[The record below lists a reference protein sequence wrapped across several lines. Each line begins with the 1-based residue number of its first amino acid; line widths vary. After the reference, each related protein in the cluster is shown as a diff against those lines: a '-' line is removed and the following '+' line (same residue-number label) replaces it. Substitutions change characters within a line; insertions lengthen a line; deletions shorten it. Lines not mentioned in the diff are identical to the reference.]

1 MSHFSVLLQ
10 ESLDAL
16 HIQPEGVYL
25 DATVGAGGHTSKIAE
40 QLTTGRVIGLDRD
53 PETLANTRE
62 RLKPFGDK
70 VILRQS
76 NFVNL
81 KQVLKDESIASIDGA
96 LFDLG
101 VSSMQLDQAH
111 RGFSFQQDGPLDMR
125 MGPDAVQT
133 AAGLIDELSQKELEH
148 ILRTYG
154 EERLAKKIAG
164 EMVKQRPFQTT
175 LQLAELI
182 ESVYPAKA
190 RRQSKIHPAT
200 RSFQA
205 LRIAVND
212 ELNII
217 PDALQAAFDC
227 LNIGGRLAVI
237 AFHSLE
243 DRLVKQF
250 FRKKAQGCVCPP
262 KLPQCVCG
270 KTPQAALSRLVKP
283 SEEEIEQ
290 NPRSRSARLRALEKI
305 LDD

>member
-1 MSHFSVLLQ
+1 MSHFPVLLQ
-10 ESLDAL
+10 ESLNAL

-25 DATVGAGGHTSKIAE
+25 DATVGAGGHTSAIAE
-40 QLTTGRVIGLDRD
+40 QLTKGRVIGLDRD
-53 PETLANTRE
+53 PETLASTCE
-62 RLKPFGDK
+62 KLKPFGDK
-70 VILRQS
+70 VILRQA
-76 NFVNL
+76 NFVDL
-81 KQVLKDESIASIDGA
+81 KQVLDEENIPALDGA

-125 MGPDAVQT
+125 MGPDASHT
-133 AAGLIDELSQKELEH
+133 AAELIDELSQKELEH

-154 EERLAKKIAG
+154 EERFAKKISS
-164 EMVKQRPFQTT
+164 EMVEQRPFQTT

-200 RSFQA
+200 RAFQA
-205 LRIAVND
+205 LRIAIND

-227 LNIGGRLAVI
+227 LNIGGRLVVI

-250 FRKKAQGCVCPP
+250 FREKAQGCVCPP

-270 KTPQAALSRLVKP
+270 QMPKAKLSRLVKP
-283 SEEEIEQ
+283 SVEEVEQ

-305 LDD
+305 SDD